1 MTESLS
7 QSGIPLK
14 RVYTPQD
21 TQGLDYETKLND
33 PGSFP
38 YTRGRQA
45 SLHSAGSWIQRELSG
60 EGEPERANQQLRYLL
75 QKGQTGV
82 DVIGDAP
89 TMAWLDPDHPY
100 ARHAVGTQGVSLC
113 CLDDYRELYREIP
126 LETITVSHS
135 LPAAYSLA
143 ALYLVAK
150 EHGVPPAKLRG
161 SLVQDAF
168 YCEDCSY
175 AKYMPFRLRL
185 RLTADST
192 EFCSSEMPK
201 FHGFLEDTYYISE
214 VGLDSVEEMA
224 LGFIEIRYVVRE
236 LLKRGVEIDRFAPRI
251 AILLTCR
258 MDFFEEVAKIRATRR
273 LFARMMREEFGARDP
288 RSWSA
293 AITCHTSGL
302 SLTSQQPVNNIVRG
316 AIQAL
321 ALAIAGVQ
329 AIEISAFDEA
339 YRTPSPESH
348 LIALRTQQIV
358 DLESNVAKVADPLG
372 GSYFVE
378 ALTDDLEKRI
388 WDMVLSIEAKGDPAE
403 LSDKG
408 WFRGLFDKAAE
419 RYAAQIREGK
429 LPKVG
434 MNVHQIPP
442 EEDTILRDVAERKME
457 PCWGRIGWV
466 REYKRQRDQG
476 RLEAVLREL
485 YRVAKADREN
495 LMAPIIRAT
504 EAGATMGE
512 VGGILRMAYG
522 FRYDPVGG
530 TEAPIAL

>member
-21 TQGLDYETKLND
+21 MPGFAYETNLND
-33 PGSFP
+33 PGSYP
-38 YTRGRQA
+38 YTRGRHA
-45 SLHSAGSWIQRELSG
+45 GIHAAGSWIQRELSG
-60 EGEPERANQQLRYLL
+60 EGEPERANRQLLYLL

-89 TMAWLDPDHPY
+89 TMAWLDPDHPF
-100 ARHAVGTQGVSLC
+100 ARHTVGTQGVSLC
-113 CLDDYRELYREIP
+113 CLDDYRELYRDIP
-126 LETITVSHS
+126 LDTISVSHS
-135 LPAAYSLA
+135 LPATYSLA

-150 EHGVPPAKLRG
+150 EHHVPPAKLRG

-185 RLTADST
+185 RLTADSI
-192 EFCSSEMPK
+192 EFCGDEMPK
-201 FHGFLEDTYYISE
+201 FHGFLEDTYYFSE

-236 LLKRGVEIDRFAPRI
+236 LLKRGVAIDRFAPRI
-251 AILLTCR
+251 AILVNCR
-258 MDFFEEVAKIRATRR
+258 MDFFEEIAKIRATRR
-273 LFARMMREEFGARDP
+273 LFARMMREEFGAQDP
-288 RSWSA
+288 RSLSA

-316 AIQAL
+316 TVQAL

-358 DLESNVAKVADPLG
+358 DLESNVARVADPLG

-378 ALTDDLEKRI
+378 ALTGDLEKRI

-408 WFRGLFDKAAE
+408 WFRSLFDKAAE

-434 MNVHQIPP
+434 LNVHQVPP
-442 EEDTILRDVAERKME
+442 EEDTMLRDVAERKMD
-457 PCWGRIGWV
+457 PCWGRIEQV
-466 REYKRQRDQG
+466 QEMKRKRDQG
-476 RLEAVLREL
+476 RLAAVLSDL
-485 YRVAKADREN
+485 YRAAKAEGEN
-495 LMAPIIRAT
+495 LMWPMIGAT

-522 FRYDPVGG
+522 SRYDPVGG
-530 TEAPIAL
+530 TEPPVSL